1 MLVLVCVGVCLCLY
15 ECVCV
20 CVCECV
26 YANVCLCI
34 CKCVFVCVCVCV
46 CVCVTSPYEVV
57 VEPELLQGFE
67 LQYPPGHGA
76 EAVVIEQHLRQRV
89 GQPHEGHLV
98 HTVLP
103 QPVVGQMQRLQA
115 GMHVGE
121 DIAWDALN

>member
-1 MLVLVCVGVCLCLY
+1 M
-15 ECVCV
+15 
-20 CVCECV
+20 
-26 YANVCLCI
+26 
-34 CKCVFVCVCVCV
+34 

-98 HTVLP
+98 HSVLP

-121 DIAWDALN
+121 DIAWDALNVVVVEGEVAKGHWQEGWHVDQLIMGQVQGVQFPESYATYAQRCN